1 MTGTITPPQ
10 APPPPP
16 PPVDKKAQKAAK
28 KAAKRGGS
36 RPAQDDQK
44 WYQKEFFLGRTVK
57 AEDVMNFSRQAAS
70 FMRAG
75 IPILDSLSIVAE
87 ESNAKELKS
96 VLNDIQQRLRAG
108 SSFGD
113 AIGQHPRVFPG
124 YYIAVI
130 RASELTGQLD
140 DAFDQ
145 LASYMQRDINARRQ
159 VKSSLVYPSFV
170 MVLAIFAV
178 VVMAVY
184 VLPKFQGFYTSLG
197 AHLPLPT
204 RILLGFT
211 DFMANYWPF
220 IVAGIGVL
228 VIAGFALFSGGP
240 GSGGKRRRDTLLL
253 KLPAIGPLVQLI
265 AIERFCRVLSALVHS
280 GVSLPDAV
288 EVSAA
293 STNQTIFIEK
303 LAVAR
308 EAMIRGEGL
317 ARPIAATGLF
327 PAAGRQMIR
336 VGESTGSL
344 DEQLQTAAVFYE
356 RELEYRLKRVTDLF
370 EPTVIIV
377 VGGAVAFVALAQVSA
392 MYSIYSQ
399 VGAKDKVQD
408 KPAVTRSAP
417 TTSTS
422 GARAEDQPRSG
433 DQTGRQSNP

>member
-1 MTGTITPPQ
+1 MTDTISPPL
-10 APPPPP
+10 PPEVPPL
-16 PPVDKKAQKAAK
+16 DKAELKQAK
-28 KAAKRGGS
+28 KTAKKSS
-36 RPAQDDQK
+36 RPDQGDEK
-44 WYQKEFFLGRTVK
+44 WYQREFHLGRTVK

-75 IPILDSLSIVAE
+75 IPILDSLAIVAE
-87 ESNAKELKS
+87 ESTAKELKK
-96 VLNDIQQRLRAG
+96 VLFDVQQRLRAG

-113 AIGQHPRVFPG
+113 AIAQHQRVFPG

-130 RASELTGQLD
+130 RAAELTGQLD
-140 DAFDQ
+140 DAFEQ
-145 LASYMQRDINARRQ
+145 LAAYMQRDINARRQ

-170 MVLAIFAV
+170 FVLAIAAV
-178 VVMAVY
+178 IVMSVY
-184 VLPKFQGFYTSLG
+184 VLPKFKGFYKSLG

-204 RILLGFT
+204 RMLLGFT
-211 DFMANYWPF
+211 DFIANYWPI
-220 IVAGIGVL
+220 IVVGIGAVVVIGVL
-228 VIAGFALFSGGP
+228 LLGG
-240 GSGGKRRRDTLLL
+240 SRGKARRDRVLL
-253 KLPAIGPLVQLI
+253 KLPAIGSLVQLI
-265 AIERFCRVLSALVHS
+265 AIERFCRVLAALVHA

-288 EVSAA
+288 NVSAE
-293 STNQTIFIEK
+293 STNNTVFIEK
-303 LAVAR
+303 LAIAR

-344 DEQLQTAAVFYE
+344 DEQLQTAATFYE

-370 EPTVIIV
+370 EPTVIIL

-399 VGAKDKVQD
+399 VGKKDHISS
-408 KPAVTRSAP
+408 KPAVTSSAP

-422 GARAEDQPRSG
+422 GAGAENQPRSG
-433 DQTGRQSNP
+433 DQSGRQSNP

>member
-1 MTGTITPPQ
+1 MAVAEPL
-10 APPPPP
+10 APPAAVPAPPAP
-16 PPVDKKAQKAAK
+16 KAQSGVEKEAWY
-28 KAAKRGGS
+28 KR
-36 RPAQDDQK
+36 
-44 WYQKEFFLGRTVK
+44 EFFIGRTVK

-87 ESNAKELKS
+87 ESSAKELKK
-96 VLNDIQQRLRAG
+96 VLADIQRRLRSG

-113 AIGQHPRVFPG
+113 AIAAHPRVFPG

-145 LASYMQRDINARRQ
+145 LSAYMQRDINAKRQ
-159 VKSSLVYPSFV
+159 VKSALTYPSFV
-170 MVLAIFAV
+170 FVLAIFAV

-184 VLPKFQGFYTSLG
+184 VLPKFKGFYKSLG
-197 AHLPLPT
+197 AKLPLPT
-204 RILLGFT
+204 RILLWFT
-211 DFMANYWPF
+211 DFMAAWWLV
-220 IVAGIGVL
+220 IIAAIAALILAGVL
-228 VIAGFALFSGGP
+228 VFAGASGKP
-240 GSGGKRRRDTLLL
+240 RRDAVLLRI
-253 KLPAIGPLVQLI
+253 PAIGPLLQLI
-265 AIERFCRVLSALVHS
+265 AIERFCRVLAALVHA

-288 EVSAA
+288 SVSAD
-293 STNQTIFIEK
+293 STNQTVFKAK
-303 LAVAR
+303 LAIAR

-327 PAAGRQMIR
+327 PAAARQMIR

-344 DEQLQTAAVFYE
+344 DEQLQTAATFYE

-370 EPTVIIV
+370 EPTIIV
-377 VGGAVAFVALAQVSA
+377 IVGGAVAFVALAQVSA

-399 VGAKDKVQD
+399 VGQKNNVST

-417 TTSTS
+417 RSSTS
-422 GARAEDQPRSG
+422 GVGAGNPRRGAQP
-433 DQTGRQSNP
+433 GRQTTP